1 MDGNKKFAV
10 IGGGSWATAIAKML
24 CVNLSEIAWY
34 MRNEAAIE
42 HLKTFKHN
50 PNYLSSVEF
59 DTNKLKLTND
69 INEAVAYAD
78 YIIFAIPSAFLG
90 AELENLTVSLED
102 KIIFSA
108 IKGIVPE
115 TSLIVGEHFHV
126 KYDIPY
132 YNIGVITGPCH
143 AEEVALERLS
153 YLTIACGDPDKAKVV
168 ADNLSGNYI
177 KTKITDDIIGT
188 EYAAMLKNIYAIAA
202 GIAHGLGYG
211 DNFQSVLM
219 SNGIREMK
227 KFIKKVHKMKRNI
240 NDSAYL
246 GDLLVT
252 GYSIFSRNRMFGN
265 MIGKG
270 YTVKSAMMEMS
281 MIAEGYYA
289 TNSAYKLNQAY
300 GAKTPII
307 DAVYS
312 ILYEG
317 KDAKA
322 IFKKLTDQLD

>member
-24 CVNLSEIAWY
+24 CVNLSEISWY
-34 MRNEAAIE
+34 MRNETAIE
-42 HLKTFKHN
+42 HLRTYKHN

-59 DTNKLKLTND
+59 DTTKLKLTND

-219 SNGIREMK
+219 SNRIREMK

-246 GDLLVT
+246 GYLFVIVFFFFFFII
-252 GYSIFSRNRMFGN
+252 IFVN
-265 MIGKG
+265 
-270 YTVKSAMMEMS
+270 
-281 MIAEGYYA
+281 
-289 TNSAYKLNQAY
+289 
-300 GAKTPII
+300 
-307 DAVYS
+307 
-312 ILYEG
+312 
-317 KDAKA
+317 
-322 IFKKLTDQLD
+322 IFFF